1 MFSADLAVTAI
12 SKIREQLSLYVEKV
26 PFSPGLRV
34 QIQHMTLCRLLFW
47 VWVFSFVLIIYKVF
61 SYE

>member
-12 SKIREQLSLYVEKV
+12 SKIREQLSLYVKKV
-26 PFSPGLRV
+26 PFSPVLSI

-47 VWVFSFVLIIYKVF
+47 RVFSFVLIIYKIF
-61 SYE
+61 S